1 MDRPT
6 TLLAYAQ
13 SLDGSLATAAGTPLA
28 LSGPEA
34 LAYTHGLRAG
44 HQAILVGIGTVLA
57 DDPQLTVRL
66 VPGEHPQPV
75 VLDSQLRFPLGA
87 RLWQHPTRRPWILTT
102 PSAPEP
108 RRRALE
114 ERGARVVR
122 VPADGQGR
130 VNLRTGLGLLRSLGI
145 TRLMIEGG
153 ARVITAVLAGG
164 LADRVSVTIAARY
177 VGGLRAYDAPLAL
190 ALTDVRHLV
199 LGADVI
205 VEGAPLIGEGRRT
218 GDG

>member
-1 MDRPT
+1 MDRPY

-13 SLDGSLATAAGTPLA
+13 SLDGSLATVAGGPLT

-34 LAYTHGLRAG
+34 LAYTHALRAA

-66 VPGEHPQPV
+66 APGEHPQPI

-87 RLWQHPTRRPWILTT
+87 RLWQHPTRGPWILTT
-102 PSAPEP
+102 PTAPEP
-108 RRRALE
+108 RRRTLE

-122 VPADGQGR
+122 VPADAQGR
-130 VNLRTGLGLLRSLGI
+130 VNLKTALGLLRSLGI
-145 TRLMIEGG
+145 ARLMIEGG

-177 VGGLRAYDAPLAL
+177 VGGRRAYDAPLAL
-190 ALTDVRHLV
+190 TLTELSHTV
-199 LGADVI
+199 LGSDLI
-205 VEGAPLIGEGRRT
+205 IEGTPGP
-218 GDG
+218 GDYR

>member
-1 MDRPT
+1 MDRPYI
-6 TLLAYAQ
+6 LLAYAQ
-13 SLDGSLATAAGTPLA
+13 SLDASLATAAGEPLA

-34 LAYTHGLRAG
+34 SAYTHGLRAA

-66 VPGEHPQPV
+66 APGEHPQPV
-75 VLDSQLRFPLGA
+75 VLDSHLRFPLSA
-87 RLWQHPTRRPWILTT
+87 RLWHHPTLRPWILTT
-102 PSAPEP
+102 PTAPEP

-122 VPADGQGR
+122 VPADPQGR
-130 VNLRTGLGLLRSLGI
+130 VTLKTGLGLLRSLGI

-177 VGGLRAYDAPLAL
+177 VGGLRAYDAPVSL
-190 ALTDVRHLV
+190 ALTDVSQRV
-199 LGADVI
+199 LGADVVI
-205 VEGAPLIGEGRRT
+205 EGTPTLDQGRKDR
-218 GDG
+218 

>member
-1 MDRPT
+1 M
-6 TLLAYAQ
+6 TLVAYAQ
-13 SLDGSLATAAGTPLA
+13 SLDGSLATAAGEPLA
-28 LSGPEA
+28 LSGPAA
-34 LAYTHGLRAG
+34 LAYTHGLRAA

-66 VPGEHPQPV
+66 APGDHPQPV

-102 PSAPEP
+102 PTAPEP
-108 RRRALE
+108 RRRTLE

-122 VPADGQGR
+122 VPADAQGR
-130 VNLRTGLGLLRSLGI
+130 VNLRTALGLLRSLGI
-145 TRLMIEGG
+145 ARLMIEGG

-164 LADRVSVTIAARY
+164 LADRVSITIAARY

-190 ALTDVRHLV
+190 TLTELSHRV
-199 LGADVI
+199 LGSDLI
-205 VEGAPLIGEGRRT
+205 IEGTPRPYEPPSRLVHGA
-218 GDG
+218 